1 LELPEQPH
9 VLDGDHGLVGEG
21 LQELNLL
28 VGKGTNLLAS
38 NQDPPDGVALSK
50 QRHGKHGSMAEAVLE
65 GLANRKFGGGLCR
78 EVVKMDGLAVGNRSA
93 RRRAAI
99 EGDPFVEPRERPMV
113 SHEPQDVALDEADER
128 VICPA
133 DARSILSDRVE
144 HGLDIRERTR
154 DYAQDL

>member
-1 LELPEQPH
+1 
-9 VLDGDHGLVGEG
+9 
-21 LQELNLL
+21 
-28 VGKGTNLLAS
+28 
-38 NQDPPDGVALSK
+38 
-50 QRHGKHGSMAEAVLE
+50 
-65 GLANRKFGGGLCR
+65 FGGGLCR
-78 EVVKMDGLAVGNRSA
+78 EVVKMDRLAVGNRSA

-154 DYAQDL
+154 DYAQDLARRSLPIERLLRLVEEAHVLDGDDSLVCKGLQELDLVV